1 MSLPPEQFE
10 LEKFCQQVAIN
21 STQGV
26 FSFAIDL
33 TTSDYELWPEL
44 INEDNATPCRTAR
57 CWLLLLLRLFGG
69 TRRNRPPQSDLLRVE
84 LPLVNFP
91 PSLHLS
97 EAGIRFQP
105 EQIDQCEEAAGTT

>member
-1 MSLPPEQFE
+1 MSRPPEQFG
-10 LEKFCQQVAIN
+10 LEKFCRQVAIN
-21 STQGV
+21 FTQGV

-44 INEDNATPCRTAR
+44 INQDYAVPCRTAR
-57 CWLLLLLRLFGG
+57 CWLLLWLRLFGG
-69 TRRNRPPQSDLLRVE
+69 TRRNRPPQSDFLRVE
-84 LPLVNFP
+84 LPLVDFP

-97 EAGIRFQP
+97 EARIRFKP